1 MKWNNY
7 LRWKDSDIWL
17 HENFDRLNIMN
28 LNTCRTHIFMWT
40 DKIQDPDSGYDV
52 IQSFKVFNQLNII
65 KHRILTWC
73 GQSEGKVTWWFGLER
88 NTGWGLT
95 PKRGLK
101 RFPRPPPQP
110 VYLSG
115 SSGLEP
121 PVLPKIRCGQGEK
134 RATSWSTRQPESQKS
149 RTLTFSDQ
157 REFSCCCIVFLSF
170 CEQYFSA
177 PEKNYFSK
185 LVTTGKIGRWPFLI
199 GVCCCSIR
207 KLFQRN
213 VIFVQIYRS
222 LQQKI
227 SFL

>member
-134 RATSWSTRQPESQKS
+134 RATSWSTRQPESQRS
-149 RTLTFSDQ
+149 RTLTFSD
-157 REFSCCCIVFLSF
+157 RVLLLLLLHC
-170 CEQYFSA
+170 
-177 PEKNYFSK
+177 
-185 LVTTGKIGRWPFLI
+185 
-199 GVCCCSIR
+199 
-207 KLFQRN
+207 
-213 VIFVQIYRS
+213 
-222 LQQKI
+222 I
-227 SFL
+227 SFILWTIFLCSWKNFISQNRTVTFSNRSFAAVVTSGNFFKVMWFCVDLQ

>member
-121 PVLPKIRCGQGEK
+121 PVLLKTRCGRGER
-134 RATSWSTRQPESQKS
+134 RATSWSTRKPEFQRN
-149 RTLTFSDQ
+149 RTLTFSDRD
-157 REFSCCCIVFLSF
+157 RESSPAATSFSFVFLWF

-177 PEKNYFSK
+177 PEKLYF
-185 LVTTGKIGRWPFLI
+185 
-199 GVCCCSIR
+199 
-207 KLFQRN
+207 
-213 VIFVQIYRS
+213 
-222 LQQKI
+222 
-227 SFL
+227 